1 VKAGGSIRLACA
13 LMLGLATLAGCK
25 WGDSNNSSSTDGAS
39 ADSVTLNWTQPTVDT
54 AGNPITGLAGYHVY
68 YGTDQNSLDHMVSV
82 TSASITTCVVEGLK
96 AGTWYF
102 ALKSYTTSG
111 VESAF
116 TNVASK
122 TIG

>member
-1 VKAGGSIRLACA
+1 VKVAGSMRLACA
-13 LMLGLATLAGCK
+13 LMLVLAALAGCN
-25 WGDSNNSSSTDGAS
+25 WGESSHGSSTDAAS
-39 ADSVTLNWTQPTVDT
+39 ANSVTLNWTQPTVDT

-68 YGTDQNSLDHMVSV
+68 YGTDQNSLNNVVTVS
-82 TSASITTCVVEGLK
+82 SASITTCVVEGLK

-102 ALKSYTTSG
+102 ALKSYTASG

>member
-1 VKAGGSIRLACA
+1 MKAAGSMRLACV
-13 LMLGLATLAGCK
+13 LMLGLATQAGCN
-25 WGDSNNSSSTDGAS
+25 WGDSDHSSTAS
-39 ADSVTLNWTQPTVDT
+39 ADAVTLSWTRPTVDT
-54 AGNPITGLAGYHVY
+54 TGNPITGLAGYHVY
-68 YGTDQNSLDHMVSV
+68 YGTNQNSLDHVVTV
-82 TSASITTCVVEGLK
+82 TSASITTCVVEGLT

-102 ALKSYTTSG
+102 ALKSYTSGG

>member
-1 VKAGGSIRLACA
+1 VKAAGSMRLACA
-13 LMLGLATLAGCK
+13 LMLGLGALAGCN
-25 WGDSNNSSSTDGAS
+25 WGESSHGSS
-39 ADSVTLNWTQPTVDT
+39 ADAAANSVTLNWTQPTVDT
-54 AGNPITGLAGYHVY
+54 SGNPITGLAGYHVY
-68 YGTDQNSLDHMVSV
+68 YGTNQNALNQVVNIS
-82 TSASITTCVVEGLK
+82 SASITTCVVEGLT

-102 ALKSYTTSG
+102 ALKSYTASG